1 MSSLRWP
8 LRRRRDNS
16 EMRSSSSSGSMPAPP
31 PAAHTAS
38 HPSQSHSQPRQRESI
53 SSLPS
58 VGSGSSPSQRRT
70 SSPAIEQLRNRT
82 RQGSRND
89 SVSSSHSAISASQG
103 ESYDRQARTRER
115 MQTTSAPA
123 AMRSAT
129 PPPYAHHTLDRAPL
143 ANPMVLDDRPRV
155 PPPIYLRS
163 SSTQPQS
170 KSGTVQI
177 HMPGW

>member
-1 MSSLRWP
+1 
-8 LRRRRDNS
+8 
-16 EMRSSSSSGSMPAPP
+16 
-31 PAAHTAS
+31 
-38 HPSQSHSQPRQRESI
+38 
-53 SSLPS
+53 
-58 VGSGSSPSQRRT
+58 
-70 SSPAIEQLRNRT
+70 
-82 RQGSRND
+82 
-89 SVSSSHSAISASQG
+89 
-103 ESYDRQARTRER
+103 
-115 MQTTSAPA
+115 MQTASAPA